1 MIHVFI
7 EMLLIL
13 IQSNQIKASKPC
25 RLHRQRSPH
34 IWATHCLMENNSQS
48 ISTNLSC
55 LILVI
60 SFCMTIRI
68 VEIFGQKV
76 GVRTKPTVQIVF
88 SIKVSAFNFLSY
100 YDRQW
105 LHICSKMLQQQNVI
119 SLCFVSRAPSAKNG
133 H

>member
-1 MIHVFI
+1 MPSPRSV
-7 EMLLIL
+7 LLDIDNSIL
-13 IQSNQIKASKPC
+13 Y
-25 RLHRQRSPH
+25 
-34 IWATHCLMENNSQS
+34 EY
-48 ISTNLSC
+48 
-55 LILVI
+55 
-60 SFCMTIRI
+60 IRI

-76 GVRTKPTVQIVF
+76 GVRTKPMVQIVF